1 MMTAPDRHRRRPAP
15 RVEGVTAT
23 VADLVDALHRRYPPA
38 LAEDWDAVGLVC
50 GDPRDPVDHV
60 LLAVDPV
67 AEVVDEAIEV
77 GAQLVVTHHP
87 LLLRGVHGVPA
98 VDAKGTVVHRLVR
111 AGIALVAAHT
121 NADAADTGVSD
132 ALAARLG
139 VLDLEPLDAASGIG
153 RVGVLATATTLG
165 AFADLVA
172 ARLPATAHGVR
183 VAGDLEAPVQ
193 RVAVC
198 GGAGDSFL
206 AAASAAGAD
215 VYVTSDLRH
224 HRASE
229 HLADGGCALVD
240 VAHWAGEQPW
250 LESAAAALTAD
261 LAARGDT
268 VTCTVSTRCTD
279 PWTSHRR
286 SST

>member
-1 MMTAPDRHRRRPAP
+1 MQLPKLTPGKRFHLPRPVGSADALLLGKLGE
-15 RVEGVTAT
+15 REKHDGRVTAIIT
-23 VADLVDALHRRYPPA
+23 
-38 LAEDWDAVGLVC
+38 
-50 GDPRDPVDHV
+50 
-60 LLAVDPV
+60 
-67 AEVVDEAIEV
+67 
-77 GAQLVVTHHP
+77 
-87 LLLRGVHGVPA
+87 
-98 VDAKGTVVHRLVR
+98 
-111 AGIALVAAHT
+111 
-121 NADAADTGVSD
+121 ADAADAGVSD

-183 VAGDLEAPVQ
+183 VAGDLEALVQ

-198 GGAGDSFL
+198 GGAGDAFL

-240 VAHWAGEQPW
+240 IAHWAGEQPW
-250 LESAAAALTAD
+250 LETAAAALTAD